1 MFEQLELINT
11 RPKPFEFYTAE
22 DLWADEYTSQ
32 QMLKYHLNESID
44 VSSRNIKFINHS
56 VQWIQ
61 TKFGLDASK
70 SICDFG
76 CGPGLYTVRLAETGA
91 QVTGIDFSKRSIEYA
106 KKTATEK
113 SLKIEYVHQ
122 NYLKYT
128 SDKKYDLITMIMC
141 DFCALSPQQREHLL
155 RKFHQLLKPNG
166 TILLDVYTLES
177 FAQRE
182 EQAVY
187 EINLLNKFWSAED
200 YFGFLNTFKYNE
212 EHVILDKYTIVEK
225 NRMRIIY
232 NWLQY
237 FNQDSLIAEFESNQF
252 KVTDIFADVAGSMLD
267 SGGLEMA
274 VIAGKIT

>member
-76 CGPGLYTVRLAETGA
+76 CGPGLYTARLAETGA